1 MEVLSLLKHLP
12 VDLGQ
17 GTQRAVTRGKNLAM
31 AHVPPAPREG
41 TTLLDVGCREGTQS
55 RIFRELGY
63 EVTSIDVEKVWEGCQ
78 VVDCNRPL
86 PFEDNTFDVVWSSE
100 VIEHLIDPVAAAS
113 EMRRV
118 LRPGGALV
126 LTTPNSFPVYFCCLA
141 MVGLTP
147 QRLQRADHLHFFDE
161 RQIRRVFPDAQLEGF
176 LPFTG
181 FRPRLRRGVGTWSP
195 TFVVLETKRWPSP
208 ERNMHRL
215 DESSIPV
222 PRIAPSQTQVARS
235 RG

>member
-1 MEVLSLLKHLP
+1 MEVLSLLKQFP

-17 GTQRAVTRGKNLAM
+17 GTQRAVTRGKSLAK
-31 AHVPPAPREG
+31 AHVPPAPRRG
-41 TTLLDVGCREGTQS
+41 ATLLDVGCREGTQS

-63 EVTSIDVEKVWEGCQ
+63 QVTSIDVDKVWEDCQ
-78 VVDCNRPL
+78 VVDCNGPL
-86 PFEDNTFDVVWSSE
+86 PFGDDSFDIVWSSE
-100 VIEHLIDPVAAAS
+100 VIEHLIDPVAAAN

-118 LRPGGALV
+118 LRPGGTLV
-126 LTTPNSFPVYFCCLA
+126 LTTPNSFPVYFCGLA

-181 FRPRLRRGVGTWSP
+181 FRPRLRRGVGAWSP
-195 TFVVLETKRWPSP
+195 TFVVVERKQWPSAG
-208 ERNMHRL
+208 R
-215 DESSIPV
+215 SAV
-222 PRIAPSQTQVARS
+222 PRMAVSRARVARS
-235 RG
+235 QG